1 MNLSVIIGGMK
12 LSKAEVE
19 HIANLARL
27 ELTEAEKEQYRQ
39 QLSAILEH
47 VARLQELDT
56 EGIPPTSSVLPGA
69 GRLRSDEPQLSL
81 PVKDVLADAPAQKKD
96 QFRVPPVLE

>member
-1 MNLSVIIGGMK
+1 MK
-12 LSKAEVE
+12 LSLAEVE

-27 ELTEAEKEQYRQ
+27 DLTAEEKEEYRQ

-47 VARLQELDT
+47 VERLQELDT
-56 EGIPPTSSVLPGA
+56 AGIPPTASVLPTV
-69 GRLRSDEPQLSL
+69 GRLREDEPQVSL
-81 PVKDVLADAPAQKKD
+81 PVDVVLADAPQQKKD

>member
-1 MNLSVIIGGMK
+1 MTLSVIIVGMK
-12 LSKAEVE
+12 LSMNEVE

-27 ELTEAEKEQYRQ
+27 ELTPEEKEQYRQ

-69 GRLRSDEPQLSL
+69 GRLRVDESGRSLS
-81 PVKDVLADAPAQKKD
+81 VSDVLADAPEQKKD